1 MGTLGA
7 ATARREC
14 VNSRSEDDGHASH
27 IQGRATQNWRI
38 LVLSLRDFAPN
49 RDPHRMCPRGL
60 IVTSQ
65 IPHQPVTG
73 SRVRAV
79 LGPTNTGK
87 THLAIERMCAHSSGM
102 MGFPLRLLAR
112 EVYDRV
118 RAIKGDKA
126 VALITGEQRIE
137 PPDAR
142 YFCCTMEAMDRLGM
156 GANGPHAFVA
166 IDEAQIGADPERGHI
181 FTDRLMHARG
191 REETMILGS
200 ATLEP
205 IVKRL
210 IPGAEMVERPRF
222 STLSHAG
229 ECKLSR
235 LPPRSA
241 IVAFSTEQVY
251 AMAEALKRFRG
262 GAAVVMGALSPE
274 TRNKQVE
281 LFQNGEVD
289 YIVATDAIGM
299 GLNLDLHHVAFA
311 ALTKFDGRRKRR
323 LTPSE
328 MAQIAGRAGRH
339 QTDGTFG
346 VLSGGGSRT
355 GAPIEFSEEEI
366 YAIEEHKFAPLTKL
380 YWREAEPRFD
390 TLEVLIGD
398 LEAKPQNE
406 VLKPAPEAI
415 DLSVLKRLASEPI
428 ADTVKGH
435 GSVRRFWEAC
445 SLPDFRQL
453 GVDPHSRF
461 VARLWQDLREG
472 YLGADFVASRI
483 AELDRTGGDID
494 TLQGRIA
501 AIRSWAYICQ
511 RPDWVLARDEMAAR
525 ARGVEARLSD
535 ALHARLT
542 ERFVNRRTTILM
554 KSLGQDGASLPV
566 NLEPDGR
573 VSVEGETIGRLD
585 GFRFSVDADAGLA
598 DRKMLLAAGEKALPG
613 ILSQRAEQLLAAG
626 LDDLVLENGAI
637 HWIGRE
643 LAKIEIPDDFG
654 TPRLS
659 FPREI
664 AALPDA
670 SREKLEEGLTAWLSE
685 ILAPLEPLRKLS
697 EAARDPE
704 AGSQARALLVTL
716 IDARGVVA
724 REKAGLEHLPKEMR
738 PFLRKLGVTFGALDI
753 FARDL
758 LKPAPRQLLH
768 ALGLDDRPLQEAM
781 LPVISESK
789 AIPAGYRLAGSQV
802 IRVDLAEKILRAA
815 FDTRAKAAEKPAP
828 TSPDPVPNPAEAVS
842 ETTADENAPA
852 EAKAAPAK
860 PSKPRHAAFQLDL
873 SLPIS
878 IGLEEENARRL
889 LGSAGF
895 RVQRPKALAEGEQG
909 PVLPDSWTW
918 RPRRTGEQ
926 RGDRRNDRRK
936 AGGKGKRPHPDRQN
950 RKAMGKGKPQKGNN
964 QGGKPKRGGG
974 KPNNARNQRPKP
986 DFGPARAGGAFDQL
1000 ADLLKR

>member
-1 MGTLGA
+1 L
-7 ATARREC
+7 
-14 VNSRSEDDGHASH
+14 D
-27 IQGRATQNWRI
+27 
-38 LVLSLRDFAPN
+38 
-49 RDPHRMCPRGL
+49 
-60 IVTSQ
+60 VTSQ
-65 IPHQPVTG
+65 IPHRLAND

-205 IVKRL
+205 IVKKL

-346 VLSGGGSRT
+346 VLSGGGSRI

-380 YWREAEPRFD
+380 FWREAEPRFD

-398 LEAKPQNE
+398 LEAKPRNE

-415 DLSVLKRLASEPI
+415 DLAVLKRLASESI

-453 GVDPHSRF
+453 GLDPHSRF

-472 YLGADFVASRI
+472 YLGADFVAARI

-626 LDDLVLENGAI
+626 LDDLVLEKGAI
-637 HWIGRE
+637 HWLGRE
-643 LAKIEIPDDFG
+643 LAKIDIPDDFG
-654 TPRLS
+654 TPRLT

-664 AALPDA
+664 SALPDA
-670 SREKLEEGLTAWLSE
+670 SREKLEEGLTGWLSE
-685 ILAPLEPLRKLS
+685 KLAPLEPLRKLS

-789 AIPAGYRLAGSQV
+789 SIPAGYRLAGSQV

-815 FDTRAKAAEKPAP
+815 FDTRAKGAEKSAAPAP
-828 TSPDPVPNPAEAVS
+828 EPAPAP
-842 ETTADENAPA
+842 APAPA
-852 EAKAAPAK
+852 EAAQDTATDANPPAEPKPTPSK
-860 PSKPRHAAFQLDL
+860 PSKPRHSPFQLDL

-909 PVLPDSWTW
+909 PVRPDSWTW
-918 RPRRTGEQ
+918 RPSRTGGQ
-926 RGDRRNDRRK
+926 RNDRRNDRRK

-950 RKAMGKGKPQKGNN
+950 RKTMGKGKPQNGKPHGD
-964 QGGKPKRGGG
+964 KPKRGGG
-974 KPNNARNQRPKP
+974 KPNNSRNQRPKP

-1000 ADLLKR
+1000 ADLLKQ